1 MLKTNAQLY
10 TNVGK
15 SQIEETD
22 THFKIS
28 GIPVTK
34 NNKVMNEI
42 AYLEQYNAEGMP
54 TIEEQPITLR
64 HPEVDGVNVS
74 AKQGKGLMYFSG
86 SLVGKHYLDNGTWKV
101 DTLVNKK
108 KLAAQDDGERW
119 TEILSNKETFGVSTG
134 LTFTRNSESG
144 ELDGVPYK
152 MVAKGQNYDHLAFLD
167 PKVEAPAGGE
177 DTMVRF
183 NADIEQGEVIVCNI
197 DNEEPLDKQCKDKR
211 SRIKKA
217 WNAAKKL
224 AGVNALSHDDI
235 RRQLNDEVND
245 DNQRE
250 RYKWV
255 VEVYDN
261 YFIYIDESDDGN
273 YYQLGYEIDSN
284 DSVILS
290 GEAQKVVKKFV
301 KANVFAPATDKGYNS
316 QEFDVNQLNED
327 LIMDRSEMLEA
338 LGLATNS
345 QVSDDELKTL
355 MKSKLAV
362 NASEGFTKEDVTQ
375 IVEQAVNAAVK
386 PLQDQ
391 LTANADKE
399 LNGLIA
405 DVVALKIN
413 GIDEAVAKTM
423 GVNALKGL
431 LEANSAEFVAEGY
444 NAQHS
449 GRNVNINSSEDEY
462 RSRKP
467 GLEE

>member
-42 AYLEQYNAEGMP
+42 AYFEQHNADGMP

-64 HPEVDGVNVS
+64 HPKVSGANVS
-74 AKQGKGLMYFSG
+74 AKQGRGLMFFSG

-144 ELDGVPYK
+144 EIDGVPYK
-152 MVAKGQNYDHLAFLD
+152 MVAKGQVYDHLAFLD

-183 NADIEQGEVIVCNI
+183 NADVEQGEVIVCNI
-197 DNEEPLDKQCKDKR
+197 DNDEPLEPLNE
-211 SRIKKA
+211 SA
-217 WNAAKKL
+217 FNKL
-224 AGVNALSHDDI
+224 
-235 RRQLNDEVND
+235 
-245 DNQRE
+245 
-250 RYKWV
+250 
-255 VEVYDN
+255 VEKLK
-261 YFIYIDESDDGN
+261 G
-273 YYQLGYEIDSN
+273 
-284 DSVILS
+284 
-290 GEAQKVVKKFV
+290 
-301 KANVFAPATDKGYNS
+301 VFAPATDKGYNS
-316 QEFDVNQLNED
+316 QEFDVNQQNED

-355 MKSKLAV
+355 MKSKLAA

-399 LNGLIA
+399 LNE
-405 DVVALKIN
+405 VA
-413 GIDEAVAKTM
+413 EQVA
-423 GVNALKGL
+423 ALNKGL
-431 LEANSAEFVAEGY
+431 DAEDAKALGLTKAKAFLAANGAEFVAEGY

>member
-42 AYLEQYNAEGMP
+42 AYLEQYNAEGIP

-64 HPEVDGVNVS
+64 HPEVNGVNVS

-167 PKVEAPAGGE
+167 PKVESPAGGE

-183 NADIEQGEVIVCNI
+183 NANVEQGEVIVCNI
-197 DNEEPLDKQCKDKR
+197 DNDEPLIIDKPKGPENQTINQSMFDKFLYWM
-211 SRIKKA
+211 A
-217 WNAAKKL
+217 
-224 AGVNALSHDDI
+224 SHGD
-235 RRQLNDEVND
+235 
-245 DNQRE
+245 
-250 RYKWV
+250 
-255 VEVYDN
+255 
-261 YFIYIDESDDGN
+261 
-273 YYQLGYEIDSN
+273 
-284 DSVILS
+284 
-290 GEAQKVVKKFV
+290 
-301 KANVFAPATDKGYNS
+301 FAPATDKGYNS
-316 QEFDVNQLNED
+316 QEFDVNQLKED

-355 MKSKLAV
+355 MKSKLAA
-362 NASEGFTKEDVTQ
+362 NASEDFTATIESVDTSKAPEWAETL
-375 IVEQAVNAAVK
+375 IKKVNSLEA
-386 PLQDQ
+386 Q
-391 LTANADKE
+391 LAANADKE
-399 LNGLIA
+399 LNSLIA

-431 LEANSAEFVAEGY
+431 LKANSAEFVAEGY

-449 GRNVNINSSEDEY
+449 GRSSASNKKDEGF
-462 RSRKP
+462 KDLDLNA
-467 GLEE
+467 GLEG

>member
-64 HPEVDGVNVS
+64 HPEVNGVNVS

-152 MVAKGQNYDHLAFLD
+152 MVAKGQSYDHLAFLD

-183 NADIEQGEVIVCNI
+183 NANVEQGEVIVCNI
-197 DNEEPLDKQCKDKR
+197 DDYEPLEPLNE
-211 SRIKKA
+211 SA
-217 WNAAKKL
+217 FNKL
-224 AGVNALSHDDI
+224 
-235 RRQLNDEVND
+235 
-245 DNQRE
+245 
-250 RYKWV
+250 
-255 VEVYDN
+255 VEKLK
-261 YFIYIDESDDGN
+261 G
-273 YYQLGYEIDSN
+273 
-284 DSVILS
+284 
-290 GEAQKVVKKFV
+290 
-301 KANVFAPATDKGYNS
+301 VFAPAQDKGYNS

-391 LTANADKE
+391 LTANTDKE
-399 LNGLIA
+399 LNE
-405 DVVALKIN
+405 VA
-413 GIDEAVAKTM
+413 EQVA
-423 GVNALKGL
+423 ALNKGL
-431 LEANSAEFVAEGY
+431 DAEDAKALGLTKAKAFLAANGAEFLAEGY
-444 NAQHS
+444 GAQHS

>member
-42 AYLEQYNAEGMP
+42 AYFEQHNAEGMP

-64 HPEVDGVNVS
+64 HPKVSGANVS
-74 AKQGKGLMYFSG
+74 AKQGRGLMFFSG

-134 LTFTRNSESG
+134 LTFARNSESG
-144 ELDGVPYK
+144 EIDGVPYK
-152 MVAKGQNYDHLAFLD
+152 MVAKGQVYDHLAFLD
-167 PKVEAPAGGE
+167 PKIEAPAGGE

-183 NADIEQGEVIVCNI
+183 NADVEQGEIIVCNI
-197 DNEEPLDKQCKDKR
+197 DNDEQLEPLNE
-211 SRIKKA
+211 SA
-217 WNAAKKL
+217 FNKL
-224 AGVNALSHDDI
+224 
-235 RRQLNDEVND
+235 
-245 DNQRE
+245 
-250 RYKWV
+250 
-255 VEVYDN
+255 VEKLK
-261 YFIYIDESDDGN
+261 G
-273 YYQLGYEIDSN
+273 
-284 DSVILS
+284 
-290 GEAQKVVKKFV
+290 
-301 KANVFAPATDKGYNS
+301 VFAPAQDKGYNS
-316 QEFDVNQLNED
+316 QEFDVNQQNED

-355 MKSKLAV
+355 MKSKLAA

-399 LNGLIA
+399 LNE
-405 DVVALKIN
+405 VA
-413 GIDEAVAKTM
+413 EQVA
-423 GVNALKGL
+423 ALNKGL
-431 LEANSAEFVAEGY
+431 DAEDAKALGLTKAKAFLAANGAEFVAEGY
-444 NAQHS
+444 NAQHN

>member
-64 HPEVDGVNVS
+64 HPEVNGVNVS

-183 NADIEQGEVIVCNI
+183 NANVEQGEVIVCNI
-197 DNEEPLDKQCKDKR
+197 DDYEPLEPLNE
-211 SRIKKA
+211 SA
-217 WNAAKKL
+217 FNKL
-224 AGVNALSHDDI
+224 
-235 RRQLNDEVND
+235 
-245 DNQRE
+245 
-250 RYKWV
+250 
-255 VEVYDN
+255 VEKLK
-261 YFIYIDESDDGN
+261 G
-273 YYQLGYEIDSN
+273 
-284 DSVILS
+284 
-290 GEAQKVVKKFV
+290 
-301 KANVFAPATDKGYNS
+301 VFAPAQDKGYNS

-399 LNGLIA
+399 LNE
-405 DVVALKIN
+405 VA
-413 GIDEAVAKTM
+413 EQVA
-423 GVNALKGL
+423 ALNKGL
-431 LEANSAEFVAEGY
+431 DAEDAKALGLTKAKAFLAANGAEFLAEGY
-444 NAQHS
+444 GTQHS